1 MTIAA
6 DQVVSIHYT
15 LTEVGGDLIDSS
27 AGGDPLVFLFGH
39 GQIIAG
45 LEAGLLGKKVGDKFL
60 IEIPPEDAYGV
71 TEEEAVITV
80 PISVFEDQSLLEVGA
95 QLELDTDGGPAVV
108 TVVEVGDKDVI
119 LDGNH
124 PLAGMTLSFDVEVIA
139 IRDATEEEL
148 EHGHAH
154 DGHVH

>member
-1 MTIAA
+1 MPIKA

-27 AGGDPLVFLFGH
+27 AEGDPLVFLFGH

-45 LEAGLLGKKVGDKFL
+45 LEEGLLGKNVGDKFK
-60 IEIPPEDAYGV
+60 IEIPPEEAYGV
-71 TEEEAVITV
+71 TEKEAVITV
-80 PISVFEDQSLLEVGA
+80 PISVFEDRSLLEVGA
-95 QLELDTDGGPAVV
+95 QLELDTEGGPAVV
-108 TVVEVGDKDVI
+108 TVVEVGEENVI

-124 PLAGMTLSFDVEVIA
+124 PLAGMTLSFDVEVA
-139 IRDATEEEL
+139 ATRDATEEEL